1 MNWQI
6 LDCTLRDGG
15 YYTNWDFEF
24 NLVEKYLQVLNEL
37 PVQYCEIGY
46 RSPLKQDYFGEY
58 YYLRRSTL
66 ELCKQRMGDKIEFAL
81 MLDAKNCQANMVGA
95 LLVDCRDIVKL
106 IRIAV
111 NPNQLEHGFTI
122 AEAVKQCGFSVA
134 TNLMYLHK
142 SIENQDYLFQQLLK
156 FKEAV
161 DYVYFVDSYGACFP
175 NQVKEI
181 VQNAKNYLPFKI
193 GFHGHD
199 NLGLAFAN
207 SLAAIEAGIDIVD
220 STMLGLGRGAGNLRT
235 ELITAY
241 FSKMQGKQHSFFQ
254 FSDFLETWKKFTEP
268 FKEGLDFPYMIS
280 GLEKLPQSEVM
291 EWMGK
296 KRYSTGLIIRALCD
310 HNCNEKV
317 EQDYPSLKEVVKQSK
332 SSCIIIGGGKTANE
346 HSVAIKALA
355 KKKNALIIHSSSK
368 HVIRFHDNDIHQL
381 VCLSGDEALKL
392 DIQTL
397 SDWKNIKLIVSTSPR
412 CGSIPSKMKL
422 PIYTVNPVA
431 LTDDLLKKDTPLGLS
446 LGAAH
451 TFEIKEIML
460 AGFDGYPN
468 GKSGVGGEL
477 AKEVQDILETSQQ
490 DYPDVNIQSI
500 TPTCYKVSQ
509 SSVYGLI
516 D

>member
-24 NLVEKYLQVLNEL
+24 DLVQKYLQALDEL

-46 RSPLKQDYFGEY
+46 RSPVKQGYFGEY
-58 YYLRRSTL
+58 FYLRRST
-66 ELCKQRMGDKIEFAL
+66 IEKLSGNLKFAL
-81 MLDAKNCQANMVGA
+81 MLNAKDCQPEMIST
-95 LLVDCRDIVKL
+95 LLADCRDMVEL
-106 IRIAV
+106 IRIAI
-111 NPNQLEHGFTI
+111 NPSQLEHGFAI

-134 TNLMYLHK
+134 TNLMYLHN
-142 SIENQDYLFQQLLK
+142 SIDSQDDLFQQLSK
-156 FKEAV
+156 FQEAV
-161 DYVYFVDSYGACFP
+161 DYLYFVDSYGACFP

-181 VQNAKNYLPFKI
+181 VHNAKNSLPFKI

-207 SLAAIEAGIDIVD
+207 TLAAIEAGIDMVD

-254 FSDFLETWKKFTEP
+254 FADFLETWKKFTEP

-296 KRYSTGLIIRALCD
+296 KRYSTGLIIRALCE
-310 HNCNEKV
+310 HNFNETMTP
-317 EQDYPSLKEVVKQSK
+317 QDFPSLKESVELSN
-332 SSCIIIGGGKTANE
+332 SRSICIIIGGGKTAKE
-346 HSVAIKALA
+346 HCTAIKAFA
-355 KKKNALIIHSSSK
+355 KKKNALIIHSSAK
-368 HVIRFHDNDIHQL
+368 HIIDFQDGIPQF

-392 DIQTL
+392 DIQTISQWNNL
-397 SDWKNIKLIVSTSPR
+397 KFIVSTSPR
-412 CGSIPSKMKL
+412 CGSIPSEMGQ

-431 LTDDLLKKDTPLGLS
+431 LTDDLLKKDTPLGLG

-451 TFEIKEIML
+451 AFGVTEIML
-460 AGFDGYPN
+460 AGFDGYST
-468 GKSGVGGEL
+468 GKSAVREL
-477 AKEVQDILETSQQ
+477 ATEVQNILDMNQQ
-490 DYPDVNIQSI
+490 NYPNVNVQSI
-500 TPTCYKVSQ
+500 TLTRYTVAQ